1 MVPARPIA
9 DDWRQPDT
17 YCRWAD
23 SLSNFGW
30 AWEFLRR
37 NPDYQVQSLG
47 APLLDPAHSAGKLAI
62 VTPRY
67 GTASAAPWG
76 LICFRGF
83 ASRCETCQ
91 RLLAIGGLSVG
102 PSCHR
107 VAAGCSKLDR
117 TASACRT

>member
-1 MVPARPIA
+1 MSARPFA
-9 DDWRQPDT
+9 DDWRQSDT
-17 YCRWAD
+17 YYRWAC
-23 SLSNFGW
+23 SLPDLGW

-37 NPDYQVQSLG
+37 NPDYQIQSLG
-47 APLLDPAHSAGKLAI
+47 APLLDRANGDGKLPI

-67 GTASAAPWG
+67 GATSAAPWG

-83 ASRCETCQ
+83 GSRCEVCQ

-107 VAAGCSKLDR
+107 VAAGCSEFCR
-117 TASACRT
+117 AVTACRT